1 METFL
6 IRALQLIMS
15 ISLLVII
22 HEGGHFLFAR
32 LFKVRVEKFCLF
44 FDPWF
49 TLFKFKP
56 KNSETQYGI
65 GWLPLGGY
73 VKIAGMID
81 ESMDTE
87 QMKQPE
93 KPWEF
98 RSKPAWQR
106 LFIMIGGVL
115 FNFLLALFIYSMIL
129 FAWGDEYVPVRQV
142 PLGMDFNE
150 TAKAAGF
157 QDGDVLLSADGVPF
171 ERMGTDLLTSIV
183 DARQVTVL
191 RGGREASV
199 YIPEGMMD
207 RLLADSVRFATF
219 RFPFVIDSVLPG
231 HPAALAGLQPGDSIT
246 HLDGRAIAYFDF
258 KQEMMRR
265 SEAKASANDGI
276 TAGENTSE
284 TTLGSVAD
292 TSEGGMTVTGIESMA
307 DVAVASMADVAVASM
322 ADSTAFADPHL
333 IALTYMRNGTT
344 HTVSLATDSLFQI
357 GVLPVMETG
366 RLLPVVKKN
375 YSFFASIPAG
385 VTLGVNTLKGYVN
398 QLKYVFSKEGAKQ
411 LGGFG
416 TIGSIFPATW
426 DWHQF
431 WYMTAFLSIILAVM
445 NILPIPALDGG
456 HVLFLIYEIVA
467 RRKPGDKFMERAQIV
482 GMSLLFALL
491 IWANLNDIIRFLF

>member
-15 ISLLVII
+15 LSLLVII

-32 LFKVRVEKFCLF
+32 VFKTRVEKFCLF

-56 KNSETQYGI
+56 KNSETEYGI

-73 VKIAGMID
+73 VKISGMID

-87 QMKQPE
+87 QMKQPVQ
-93 KPWEF
+93 PWEF
-98 RSKPAWQR
+98 RAKPAWQR
-106 LFIMIGGVL
+106 LLIMIGGVL

-129 FAWGDEYVPVRQV
+129 FAWGDSYIPVQKA

-150 TAKAAGF
+150 SMHQAGF

-171 ERMGTDLLTSIV
+171 ERMGGDLLTAIV
-183 DARQVTVL
+183 DARQVSVL
-191 RGGREASV
+191 RNGREASV

-207 RLLADSVRFATF
+207 RLLADSARFADF
-219 RFPFVIDSVLPG
+219 RIPFVIDSLAAG
-231 HPAALAGLQPGDSIT
+231 RPAALAGLQPGDSIIAM
-246 HLDGRAIAYFDF
+246 DGKQIAYFDF
-258 KQEMMRR
+258 KEEMMKRKQ
-265 SEAKASANDGI
+265 SKDANHDI
-276 TAGENTSE
+276 TLAY
-284 TTLGSVAD
+284 
-292 TSEGGMTVTGIESMA
+292 I
-307 DVAVASMADVAVASM
+307 
-322 ADSTAFADPHL
+322 
-333 IALTYMRNGTT
+333 RNGVTDT
-344 HTVSLATDSLFQI
+344 LTIATDSLYEL
-357 GVLPVMETG
+357 GVYACMQTSK
-366 RLLPVVKKN
+366 LLPVVKKE
-375 YSFFASIPAG
+375 YGFFASIPAG

-398 QLKYVFSKEGAKQ
+398 QMKYLFSKEGAKQ

-416 TIGSIFPATW
+416 AIGSIFPATW

-431 WYMTAFLSIILAVM
+431 WYMTAFLSIILAFM

-467 RRKPGDKFMERAQIV
+467 RRKPSDKFMERAQMV
-482 GMSLLFALL
+482 GMFLLFALL
-491 IWANLNDIIRFLF
+491 IWANLNDVIRFLF